1 MVDHLHYLVSLV
13 LLALRK
19 GQKHE
24 GFSLR
29 LYEKVASS
37 DAMKKSEDFMGT
49 CQEAIVD
56 HCCTVSISRITP
68 SSLSVPST
76 VTETQHELD
85 CSLQ

>member
-1 MVDHLHYLVSLV
+1 MKVFLFACTKRSLV
-13 LLALRK
+13 R
-19 GQKHE
+19 
-24 GFSLR
+24 
-29 LYEKVASS
+29 

-49 CQEAIVD
+49 CQETIVD
-56 HCCTVSISRITP
+56 HCCTVSISRRTS